1 MASVQPL
8 AARPHYAP
16 GVPAQIAIPDIPVS
30 RFIED
35 AALRWPRRVAFD
47 FLGAEMTYAEVA
59 DAVSRAASVLADA
72 DVRRGDR
79 VALVLPNCPQHV
91 IAFYAVLRL
100 GAVVAEHNPL
110 APAPELQ
117 AQLAAHG
124 ARVVIA
130 WEKTLGQVAPEGDLR
145 GRKIFSVDL
154 TAALPWRSRFLLKLP
169 LAAARQQREA
179 LRGPVP
185 EGVLSW
191 DQAVAQAELLPA
203 NYADAASEDLAV
215 LMHTGGTT
223 GTPKAVALSHRNL
236 VANALQGIAWVQ
248 GMKEGDE
255 TVFSVLPF
263 FHAFGL
269 TLCLTFAVR
278 LGATQ
283 LIVPKFDVDL
293 MLAAMKRHP
302 VSFFPGVP
310 PMFDRLARAA
320 EDRHVDLRSIRF
332 SISGAMALDHRIAE
346 RWERVTGGLLSE
358 GYGMTECSP
367 VVMGNPLSAERRPG
381 TLGLPFPSTEFR
393 IVDPENPAR
402 EVAAG
407 ELGEL
412 VVRGPQVFQGY
423 FGRPEETAKVML
435 PGGWLRTGDLVH
447 LDDGF
452 TILTDRIKEVIISGG
467 YKVFPSQ
474 VEEALR
480 TMPGVSDLAVVGLPG
495 GPSGELV
502 VAAIVPTLGVSRV
515 TLEQVRAWAESRV
528 SPYAVP
534 RRIAFLDELPR
545 SQIGKVL
552 RRVVREQL
560 LGPEVSEGR
569 HEPPGLSPP
578 LAPRPSRPQPGANA
592 VH

>member
-1 MASVQPL
+1 MFSSEPVAT
-8 AARPHYAP
+8 RPHYAP
-16 GVPAQIAIPDIPVS
+16 GVPAEITIPEIPVY
-30 RFIED
+30 RFLSD
-35 AALRWPRRVAFD
+35 AARRWPTRIAFD
-47 FLGAEMTYAEVA
+47 FLGGEMTYAEAA
-59 DAVSRAASVLADA
+59 DAVSRAAGMLAA
-72 DVRRGDR
+72 AGVHRGDR

-91 IAFYAVLRL
+91 VAFYAALRL

-110 APAPELQ
+110 APAPLLQ

-124 ARVVIA
+124 AHVVIA
-130 WEKTLGQVAPEGDLR
+130 WEKSLGQVAPSGELL
-145 GRKIFSVDL
+145 GRKVFSVDL

-169 LAAARQQREA
+169 FAAARKQRDA

-185 EGVLSW
+185 RGVVSW
-191 DQAVAQAELLPA
+191 EDAVAHALPLPA
-203 NYADAASEDLAV
+203 WHAEPAPTDLAV

-248 GMKEGDE
+248 GMEEGNE
-255 TVFSVLPF
+255 TIASVLPF

-293 MLAAMKRHP
+293 VLAAMKRHP
-302 VSFFPGVP
+302 VTFFPGVP

-320 EDRHVDLRSIRF
+320 EERGFDLHSIRY
-332 SISGAMALDHRIAE
+332 SISGAMALDAEIAA

-367 VVMGNPLSAERRPG
+367 IVMGNPLSAGRRPG
-381 TLGLPFPSTEFR
+381 TLGLPFPSTEVR
-393 IVDPENPAR
+393 IVDPENPAI
-402 EVAAG
+402 EVPPG
-407 ELGEL
+407 QLGEL

-423 FGRPEETAKVML
+423 FGRPEETAHVML

-447 LDDGF
+447 ENDGF
-452 TILTDRIKEVIISGG
+452 VVLTDRIKEVIVSGG
-467 YKVFPSQ
+467 FKVFPSQ

-480 TMPGVSDLAVVGLPG
+480 SLPGVSDVAVVGLPG

-502 VAAIVPTLGVSRV
+502 VAAIVPTAGVPQV
-515 TLEQVRAWAESRV
+515 TLDQVRTWAAGHL

-545 SQIGKVL
+545 SQLGKVL
-552 RRVVREQL
+552 RRSVREQL
-560 LGPEVSEGR
+560 LGPPAPGAAR
-569 HEPPGLSPP
+569 EPAPAMPP
-578 LAPRPSRPQPGANA
+578 PPRPSAERPRVTAS
-592 VH
+592 